1 MLVCQYANSL
11 SWQKQVP
18 AKTEVLAVSNKAQTG
33 AGVAR
38 VAGHQKRYAY
48 ESGGATAEVASAARV
63 ALLFPPPDLTPPPL
77 TAALAVA
84 AASFR
89 RSQSPLGIG
98 FERLQSGR

>member
-38 VAGHQKRYAY
+38 VAGHRQGYAC
-48 ESGGATAEVASAARV
+48 ESGGGTAEARI
-63 ALLFPPPDLTPPPL
+63 DL
-77 TAALAVA
+77 
-84 AASFR
+84 
-89 RSQSPLGIG
+89 SPK
-98 FERLQSGR
+98 ECKSYT

>member
-48 ESGGATAEVASAARV
+48 ESGGATAEARI
-63 ALLFPPPDLTPPPL
+63 D
-77 TAALAVA
+77 
-84 AASFR
+84 
-89 RSQSPLGIG
+89 
-98 FERLQSGR
+98 